1 MAKGNLMTISMKK
14 NAMRTSA
21 AKIARKEIRR
31 KFRERKKLSAT
42 VPRTSAQNHWNFHAI
57 RCKMSVME
65 WKEFT
70 LGKNDAGR
78 RLDRIALRLL
88 PHRTQSQIYSA
99 LRKGLVK
106 LEGRK
111 ATPGQITR
119 EGETLLVA
127 AFLLQDEGEHF
138 KGASSERNVEA
149 GAAKKNPPE
158 KIQVIFQNRHLL
170 FVNKP
175 KGIPVHGENSLAQ
188 ILLESPQYFQYFH
201 SNSDE
206 IASQSL
212 EKNPPEKSISF
223 RPGPLHRLDKGT
235 TGIIAFSKSL
245 AGAQWFSEGIRAHSI
260 RKTYIGIA
268 EGKIAREEEWL
279 EKIEGKDARTKAVP
293 IAYGEIFGREA
304 TLAQYE
310 ISTGRKH
317 QIRIHS
323 EAHGHPLTGD
333 TAHGGNGGSAEN
345 AGQGAKEKST
355 GNFFLHALEMDFPEN
370 NLGIPQKLCASLPE
384 EFLAAIA
391 KGFGNPEEILK
402 VFHLENMS
410 N

>member
-1 MAKGNLMTISMKK
+1 
-14 NAMRTSA
+14 
-21 AKIARKEIRR
+21 
-31 KFRERKKLSAT
+31 
-42 VPRTSAQNHWNFHAI
+42 
-57 RCKMSVME
+57 MSVME

-70 LGKNDAGR
+70 LGENDAGR

-119 EGETLLVA
+119 EGETLSVA
-127 AFLLQDEGEHF
+127 AFLFQDEREHF
-138 KGASSERNVEA
+138 DDAPKERIGKSST
-149 GAAKKNPPE
+149 AKKNPSE

-188 ILLESPQYFQYFH
+188 ILLESPQYFQNFH

-206 IASQSL
+206 IASQSFG
-212 EKNPPEKSISF
+212 KNPPEKSISF

-245 AGAQWFSEGIRAHSI
+245 AGAQWFSEGIKTHSI
-260 RKTYIGIA
+260 RKIYIGIA

-279 EKIEGKDARTKAVP
+279 EKIDGKEARTKASP

-323 EAHGHPLTGD
+323 EAHGHPLAGD
-333 TAHGGNGGSAEN
+333 TAHGGKGGAAEN
-345 AGQGAKEKST
+345 AGEAEQDATKIAKGNRQST
-355 GNFFLHALEMDFPEN
+355 ENFFLHSLEMDFPEN
-370 NLGIPQKLCASLPE
+370 NLGVPSKLRASLPE
-384 EFLAAIA
+384 EFRAAIA

-402 VFHLENMS
+402 AYYLENILK
-410 N
+410 